1 VKGAQP
7 GPARGPVLVVDDD
20 QDIRE
25 IVEIALTSHGYRV
38 ITARD
43 GHDCL
48 RQARGVERPSI
59 ILLDLMMPDMNGW
72 AVCEEL
78 MKDPELS
85 DVAVVILTGNADVRE
100 ERVGKYPVVKKP
112 IELKHLLELIERHA
126 RER

>member
-1 VKGAQP
+1 VK
-7 GPARGPVLVVDDD
+7 GPVLVVDDD

-25 IVEIALTSHGYRV
+25 IVEIALSSHGYRV

-48 RQARGVERPSI
+48 RQARGAERPSI

-78 MKDPELS
+78 MKDSELS
-85 DVAVVILTGNADVRE
+85 DVPVIILTGNADVRD
-100 ERVGKYPVVKKP
+100 ERIGKYSVVKKP
-112 IELKHLLELIERHA
+112 VELRHLLELIERHA
-126 RER
+126 RDA